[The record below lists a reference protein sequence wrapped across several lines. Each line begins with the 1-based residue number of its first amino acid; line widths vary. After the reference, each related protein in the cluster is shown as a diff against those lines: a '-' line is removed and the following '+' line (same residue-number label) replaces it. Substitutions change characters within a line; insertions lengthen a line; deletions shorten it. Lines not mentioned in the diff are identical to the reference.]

1 MSAVPMVAPAR
12 LPRRQ
17 PAPAPLEIVA
27 TRSQRRARPRAA
39 YAVATVIGVFA
50 ILLAQLAL
58 SIVLSEGAY
67 RITAL
72 EGQRVELDRS
82 AQVLTESLDAL
93 RSPQHLAMNA
103 ESLGM
108 VANASPAY
116 LRLADARV
124 LGAPVAAGTGSGFL
138 HGGATVIGNVLLT
151 DVALVTAASLE
162 SLTTAGDGGDAASA
176 GVATAPTAT
185 TPITSGAIPSP
196 VSR

>member
-12 LPRRQ
+12 PQRRQ
-17 PAPAPLEIVA
+17 SAPAPLEIVA

-39 YAVATVIGVFA
+39 YAVATVVGVFA

-72 EGQRVELDRS
+72 ESQRVELDRS
-82 AQVLTESLDAL
+82 AQVLTESLDAM

-151 DVALVTAASLE
+151 DVALVSAAALE
-162 SLTTAGDGGDAASA
+162 TSTTAGDDTVAAAS
-176 GVATAPTAT
+176 GVASAPTVTA
-185 TPITSGAIPSP
+185 PITSGSIPSP